1 MSAHFT
7 LMRKIAMAVPVM
19 LLAAACSNQN
29 GASIRSTSPVPDA
42 LLAEMQ
48 AKGMSRTA
56 PILVRVYKKE
66 SELELWKQTSSGKYA
81 LLKSYPICRWSGQLG
96 PKKVEGDRQVPEGFY
111 NVGMNQLNPNSR
123 YYLSFDVG
131 YPNNF
136 DRQLGRAGGD
146 IMVHGSC
153 SSRGCFAMTDKQMAE
168 IYAVAREALQAGE
181 GSFQLQSYPFH
192 MTAENMAKNRKN
204 PNLGFWQNLKE
215 GSDNFEVTK
224 QAVKTDV
231 CKGRYVFNGDGG
243 AGCGISP
250 ANPSVAA
257 AVYDKKRNDEAKIA
271 SLISSGTKAFNYIY
285 QAGGSNPLFVARAVD
300 QTAVPGKDRPFTYST
315 VDVTEVALNDN
326 GAPATALDAQAARQ
340 VTYSAAEE
348 LLQSEAAVARRPL
361 RGPADPK
368 AVTARQ
374 QAVYAR
380 LMGGKLPAD
389 ALPAAQPAAVATVDV
404 PGRPSLVAAAPAP
417 VEVTAPGPKVA
428 AAAPAGDDQPFYAS
442 WLGFASEP
450 AKPAQPVITAQV
462 DPVQTGTVPETK
474 TKNGKKQARQTVTP
488 GKPMVASV
496 APPADQVAALPSS
509 AANAPAEQPFYK
521 RWLGFGG
528 DSTPTPAN

>member
-1 MSAHFT
+1 MTAHFM

-29 GASIRSTSPVPDA
+29 GASIRSISPVPQS

-48 AKGMSRTA
+48 AKGMSRSA

-81 LLKSYPICRWSGQLG
+81 LLKTYPICRWSGQLG

-111 NVGMNQLNPNSR
+111 AVSQSQLNPNSK

-131 YPNNF
+131 YPNSY

-168 IYAVAREALQAGE
+168 IYAVAREALQGGQ
-181 GSFQLQSYPFH
+181 GSFQVQSLPFH

-224 QAVKTDV
+224 QAVKVDI

-243 AGCGISP
+243 AACGIAP
-250 ANPSVAA
+250 ANQSVAA

-271 SLISSGTKAFNYIY
+271 SLISSGTKAVNYIY
-285 QAGGSNPLFVARAVD
+285 QDGGSNQIFVARAVD
-300 QTAVPGKDRPFTYST
+300 QTAVPGKDRPFSYSR

-326 GAPATALDAQAARQ
+326 GAPASDADASAARR

-361 RGPADPK
+361 GGPADPK
-368 AVTARQ
+368 AVAQRQ

-380 LMGGKLPAD
+380 LMGSKLPA
-389 ALPAAQPAAVATVDV
+389 PVAEAPVVVTTADV
-404 PGRPSLVAAAPAP
+404 PGKPALVAAAPTPAP
-417 VEVTAPGPKVA
+417 AGAPTPAQQVA
-428 AAAPAGDDQPFYAS
+428 AASSGDQPFYAR
-442 WLGFASEP
+442 WLGFASES
-450 AKPAQPVITAQV
+450 PAQPVATAQV
-462 DPVQTGTVPETK
+462 DPVQTGTVPDTK
-474 TKNGKKQARQTVTP
+474 GKNSKQKQTRPVATL
-488 GKPMVASV
+488 GKPVVASV
-496 APPADQVAALPSS
+496 APPANQVAALP
-509 AANAPAEQPFYK
+509 AEVANPPAEQPFYK
-521 RWLGFGG
+521 RWLGF
-528 DSTPTPAN
+528 SE